1 MERRNSRRWV
11 EVRTVDVEPGHETES
26 QEQQQ
31 LEQQES
37 PGKMKAWRMLVAPV
51 CGMVMGLAVAGVGVG
66 GMILW
71 PPPPDL
77 PNLFLGVTSAG
88 ILLFLL
94 MIPFLSKRRLKDKGN
109 RKKKADRTVVEDD
122 LAKKVWALPVEKVC
136 ADLRVSDRVGLSHA
150 EAEIR
155 YRRYGGNESVIYS
168 EPGYWSFFIK
178 ELHEPAQL
186 LLLCVGVLYLTFG
199 TMEEAVT
206 AFLVIFLMA
215 SAEVGTEWR
224 AKRALNSLEH
234 SSPPEATVKREGQHM
249 KLDARSL
256 VPGDIV
262 ILRVGMEVPADLR
275 LIRSYFLCLDESK
288 LSGESAL
295 VLKDPSLLHPEETS
309 ELERSNVALAGSL
322 VRQGRGVGVVYRTG
336 TSTYLGQ
343 VLSMSR
349 RRKEKKTNLQKVMQ
363 ELSWGLSILALILS
377 VIGSLLGLWRNMKWQ
392 DVILSGLSLAF
403 ATIPEELP
411 ILIAAVL
418 AVGAQTLSLRLMY
431 VKKLKAVE
439 NLGFIDTILT
449 DKTGTLTENRLLWH
463 SAYLGTEQ
471 YEIRSRALSYI
482 RSFDSGGLQKL
493 FEAWLFMSD
502 LGDDLETMKDTPR
515 PIEHELEPL
524 TNDVALLVTSSSAL
538 TEMEDLEASSPHH
551 VEGDMFDQAV
561 LYALGSSVSFLG
573 GSPGYGFLASN
584 PDIKLHLEN
593 TYKTKLEAS
602 FVAEVPFDPSVKF
615 CSRTFQIDP
624 VLMKHATDAA
634 VSSTVRPVM
643 YLKGAPEVLLRH
655 CAHALENGAVV
666 PMNSVRHNISEQ
678 VTKVA
683 SAGHRLIAYAY
694 SDVQNKT
701 SKATKG
707 SIRASN
713 HLSVFERAIFLGFL
727 SFIDPVREEA
737 AASVQQCQR
746 AGVRVIMVTG
756 DHIETAVS
764 VAQQVGIV
772 STEQEEDS
780 SDMAVSCT
788 DMHLA
793 TLGKD
798 ELGDLV
804 MRTRVFARATPT
816 DKLLILESL
825 QACAKSVMATGV
837 NDSPIL
843 AQADVGV
850 AMGKG
855 TDVARE
861 AASIVMMD
869 DNFSMIPYSLAEGRR
884 LLDNLRKALAFYLGA
899 KLGFI
904 LLFTMGTLWERY
916 PLSALQIILLE
927 LFMDLGSSSSF
938 VMEPRDSDLMKRKP
952 RHPSEKFFDFELV
965 AGIFVAAISMFAT
978 VLTSFFYAIYH
989 EKETA
994 QTSVFFTWLL
1004 VQVLMA
1010 FNMRTFREPVVLKGI
1025 FSNMGITV
1033 WFIATVSLAILLC
1046 SSTFFQEHLSLV
1058 PLSTSHWLYIIVMSL
1073 AGSCWIEITK
1083 LLMLYFSSSQTVATD
1098 IKEQQPGQYDEE
1110 VSQSLLLLESR
1121 NKELRPTSSDIE
1133 TSSTTIVQ

>member
-11 EVRTVDVEPGHETES
+11 EVRTVDVEPGHESES

-37 PGKMKAWRMLVAPV
+37 PGKIKAWRLLVAPV
-51 CGMVMGLAVAGVGVG
+51 CGMVMSLAVAGVGVG
-66 GMILW
+66 GMFLSRS
-71 PPPPDL
+71 PPDL
-77 PNLFLGVTSAG
+77 PNLFLGVTAAG
-88 ILLFLL
+88 ILMFLL
-94 MIPFLSKRRLKDKGN
+94 MIPVLNKRRLKGKHNG
-109 RKKKADRTVVEDD
+109 KKKPPRTVVDDD
-122 LAKKVWALPVEKVC
+122 LAKKVWALPAEKVC

-150 EAEIR
+150 EAETR

-168 EPGYWSFFIK
+168 EPGYWSFFLK

-199 TMEEAVT
+199 TMEEAIT

-275 LIRSYFLCLDESK
+275 LIRSYFLSLDESK

-295 VLKDPSLLHPEETS
+295 VSKDPSLVHPEETS
-309 ELERSNVALAGSL
+309 ELERSNIALAGSL

-336 TSTYLGQ
+336 TLTYLGQ

-363 ELSWGLSILALILS
+363 ELSWSLSILSLILS
-377 VIGSLLGLWRNMKWQ
+377 VIGALLGLWRNMKWQ

-431 VKKLKAVE
+431 VKKLRAVE

-471 YEIRSRALSYI
+471 YEIRSRALSYN
-482 RSFDSGGLQKL
+482 RKSDSGGLQKL

-502 LGDDLETMKDTPR
+502 LGDDLETLKDTPR
-515 PIEHELEPL
+515 PVEHELEPL
-524 TNDVALLVTSSSAL
+524 TNDVALLATSSQAL

-593 TYKTKLEAS
+593 TYRTKLDAS
-602 FVAEVPFDPSVKF
+602 FVAEVPFDPSLKF
-615 CSRTFQIDP
+615 SSRTFQIDP
-624 VLMKHATDAA
+624 VLMNHATDAA
-634 VSSTVRPVM
+634 VSSPVRPVM
-643 YLKGAPEVLLRH
+643 YIKGAPEVLLRH

-666 PMNSVRHNISEQ
+666 PMNSVRHKIIEQ

-683 SAGHRLIAYAY
+683 SEGHRLIAYAY
-694 SDVQNKT
+694 NDVE
-701 SKATKG
+701 SKASK
-707 SIRASN
+707 ASN
-713 HLSVFERAIFLGFL
+713 PFSVFERAIFLGFL
-727 SFIDPVREEA
+727 SFIDPIREEA

-756 DHIETAVS
+756 DHIETAAS
-764 VAQQVGIV
+764 VAQQVGII

-780 SDMAVSCT
+780 SDMSISCI

-793 TLGKD
+793 TLGKE
-798 ELGDLV
+798 ELQDLV
-804 MRTRVFARATPT
+804 MRTRVFARATAT

-825 QACAKSVMATGV
+825 QACAKTVMATGDGV

-884 LLDNLRKALAFYLGA
+884 LLENLRRALAFYLGA

-904 LLFTMGTLWERY
+904 LLFIMGTLWDRY

-938 VMEPRDSDLMKRKP
+938 VMEPRDSDLMRRKP

-965 AGIFVAAISMFAT
+965 SGIFVAAISMFAT

-994 QTSVFFTWLL
+994 QTSVFFTWLF

-1010 FNMRTFREPVVLKGI
+1010 FNLRTFREPVVLKGI
-1025 FSNMGITV
+1025 FTNMGINI
-1033 WFIATVSLAILLC
+1033 WFIATVSLTILLS

-1058 PLSTSHWLYIIVMSL
+1058 PLSTSHWLYIILMSIV
-1073 AGSCWIEITK
+1073 GSCWIEFAK
-1083 LLMLYFSSSQTVATD
+1083 MLMLCFSSNQTVATD
-1098 IKEQQPGQYDEE
+1098 AKKQQPGQYDEE
-1110 VSQSLLLLESR
+1110 VSQSLLLQESR
-1121 NKELRPTSSDIE
+1121 SSDLRPTSNDIE